1 MNGHVHQVKEE
12 HPQVPSQVPSHVQ
25 EEQVAKDRGHDSNY
39 PKGDT
44 DRDDPGL
51 LPGSDP
57 DDDQD
62 LGSGESDGDWSQDD
76 MDAEIRRVKV
86 RYF

>member
-1 MNGHVHQVKEE
+1 M
-12 HPQVPSQVPSHVQ
+12 
-25 EEQVAKDRGHDSNY
+25 AKDRGHDSNY

-44 DRDDPGL
+44 DKDDPGL

-57 DDDQD
+57 DDDPD

-86 RYF
+86 SDSGYTRCALITCISRFTS